1 MNRVLARLGRG
12 ARRIGVPLAV
22 AVVALVAL
30 VLTRHRPAPPDFS
43 GTDVVRVGVS
53 QGASIP
59 GYLAD
64 ARSRLA
70 ALPAGTPVYAL
81 VSFDGYLSP
90 DAVGPVLAGV
100 EPFRVYT
107 RVPLPTTQT
116 AIVSMPVARLPE
128 DLVAG
133 MDAEAERRADEA
145 RRTGDPVASTEA
157 DRYRQHCAC
166 AYAAVVR
173 ADAAALSALAGRP
186 QVRAVDPAPTV
197 NRLDRAVFLPPLP
210 EQSGTAGPPQQTPS
224 APPPTAATASPTT
237 GSPR

>member
-1 MNRVLARLGRG
+1 VTRVLARLARG

-22 AVVALVAL
+22 VVAALVAL
-30 VLTRHRPAPPDFS
+30 VLTRHRPAAPDFG

-59 GYLAD
+59 GYLAG
-64 ARSRLA
+64 AGSRLA

-81 VSFDGYLSP
+81 VSFGGYLAP
-90 DAVGPVLAGV
+90 DAVGQVLAGV

-107 RVPLPTTQT
+107 RVPLPATQT
-116 AIVSMPVARLPE
+116 AIVSIPVARLPG
-128 DLVAG
+128 DLLAG
-133 MDAEAERRADEA
+133 MDAEAGRRADEA
-145 RRTGDPVASTEA
+145 GRTGDPVASTEA

-186 QVRAVDPAPTV
+186 GVRAVDPAPEVT
-197 NRLDRAVFLPPLP
+197 RLDRAVFLPPLP
-210 EQSGTAGPPQQTPS
+210 EQSGTAGPPDQIASTP
-224 APPPTAATASPTT
+224 APPVGDASPST

>member
-1 MNRVLARLGRG
+1 MSGVLARLGRG

-22 AVVALVAL
+22 AVAALVAL
-30 VLTRHRPAPPDFS
+30 VLTRHRPAPPAFS

-70 ALPAGTPVYAL
+70 ALPAGTAVYAL
-81 VSFDGYLSP
+81 VSFTGYLPP
-90 DAVGPVLAGV
+90 DAVGPVLAGA

-107 RVPLPTTQT
+107 RVPLPATQT
-116 AIVSMPVARLPE
+116 AIVAVPVARLPE

-133 MDAEAERRADEA
+133 MDAEAGRRADEA

-186 QVRAVDPAPTV
+186 QVRAVDPAPDVT
-197 NRLDRAVFLPPLP
+197 RLDRAVFLPPLP
-210 EQSGTAGPPQQTPS
+210 EQSGTAGPPQQS
-224 APPPTAATASPTT
+224 APASPPTVVTASPTA
-237 GSPR
+237 GPPR

>member
-12 ARRIGVPLAV
+12 ARRIGLPLAV
-22 AVVALVAL
+22 AVAALVAL

-59 GYLAD
+59 GYLTG

-70 ALPAGTPVYAL
+70 ALPAGTQVYAL
-81 VSFDGYLSP
+81 VSFGGYLAP
-90 DAVGPVLAGV
+90 DAVGPVLAGT

-107 RVPLPTTQT
+107 RVPLPLTQT
-116 AIVSMPVARLPE
+116 ALVSIPVARLPE
-128 DLVAG
+128 DLVVG
-133 MDAEAERRADEA
+133 MDAEAGRRADEA
-145 RRTGDPVASTEA
+145 RRTGDPVAATEA

-173 ADAAALSALAGRP
+173 ADAVALSALAGRP
-186 QVRAVDPAPTV
+186 QVRAVDPAPAVT
-197 NRLDRAVFLPPLP
+197 RLDRAVFLPPLP
-210 EQSGTAGPPQQTPS
+210 EQSGTA
-224 APPPTAATASPTT
+224 APPEQTAWPSGAP
-237 GSPR
+237 PR